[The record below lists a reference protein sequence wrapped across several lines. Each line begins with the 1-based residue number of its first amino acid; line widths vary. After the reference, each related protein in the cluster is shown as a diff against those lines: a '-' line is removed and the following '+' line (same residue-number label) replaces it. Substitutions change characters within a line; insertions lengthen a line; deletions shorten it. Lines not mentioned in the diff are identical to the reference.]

1 MPRQTGRRDAT
12 RKRRGGEPEVRQWDE
27 EITCALIRAA
37 ERFAYHQEQSRRLSR
52 VVLLQFGEFQERLR
66 RRMGVQLELVELG
79 GGAGARE
86 AGDRKTGEQRQS
98 QELLIS
104 QAKKN

>member
-1 MPRQTGRRDAT
+1 
-12 RKRRGGEPEVRQWDE
+12 
-27 EITCALIRAA
+27 
-37 ERFAYHQEQSRRLSR
+37 
-52 VVLLQFGEFQERLR
+52 
-66 RRMGVQLELVELG
+66 MGVQLELVELG